1 MTLDEFKNLLDVYSA
16 DLSRWPQDKLQD
28 AVALTKNN
36 AKAQQ
41 LLDAALDVDD
51 ALRHYTPPA
60 ADIAALENRILA
72 AIEDIPAGQAGDA
85 SPHHTAAQSWTVF
98 GWRPAFIFAP
108 SGGLMAAALIGFMI
122 GATPVQQTGNLL
134 DPAYYS
140 VEQIM
145 NSDAEIYEGGLF

>member
-16 DLSRWPQDKLQD
+16 DLSRWPQEKLQG

-60 ADIAALENRILA
+60 TDMAALENRILA
-72 AIEDIPAGQAGDA
+72 AIEDIPAGQSGDA
-85 SPHHTAAQSWTVF
+85 AAHHTAQPWTVF

-122 GATPVQQTGNLL
+122 GAAPVQQTSNLL

-140 VEQIM
+140 VEQIL
-145 NSDAEIYEGGLF
+145 NSDTEIYEGGLF